1 MVFVS
6 LTNGQSIRW
15 NSTTSRWNNYTPT
28 SGTITQLTPNVDIL
42 INGSP
47 TTPITNTG
55 TFSLSNTTV
64 TPGSY
69 TSANITV
76 DAKGWITAAANG
88 SGGGGGSITDSIQY
102 YNGTSIV
109 GDPNFKWNS
118 GVPGNYILGSNDNT
132 ATPND
137 CFI

>member
-1 MVFVS
+1 LVNLADMVFVS

-76 DAKGWITAAANG
+76 DAKG
-88 SGGGGGSITDSIQY
+88 
-102 YNGTSIV
+102 
-109 GDPNFKWNS
+109 
-118 GVPGNYILGSNDNT
+118 
-132 ATPND
+132 
-137 CFI
+137 